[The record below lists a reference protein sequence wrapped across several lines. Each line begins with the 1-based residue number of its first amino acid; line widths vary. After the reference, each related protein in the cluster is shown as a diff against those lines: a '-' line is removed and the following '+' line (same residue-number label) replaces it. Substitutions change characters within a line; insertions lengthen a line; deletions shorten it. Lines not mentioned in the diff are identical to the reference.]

1 MRHTMHCESLKNPNK
16 PHVLAEQRTMIH
28 DDTGRALVSLRPRP
42 LVIPIFIPHQGCPHK
57 CAFCDQ
63 SIITSKGGALPDENT
78 MRRQVETW
86 LAYRG
91 ERSSVELAFFGGNFL
106 GLAPRETEALLEIA
120 QDLTEE
126 EKIQSIRCSTRPDTI
141 HEKSLDLARRFSL
154 DTVEIGVQ
162 SMDDQVLARARRGH
176 TARDT
181 AIAAKL
187 LDRYRIKKGMQMMV
201 GLPGDTDAGAIETA
215 RKIADL
221 NPAFVRIYPLMVLKN
236 SLVHRWYARGEYT
249 PMALDHCVELVASI
263 HSLFTRNNIPVIRMG
278 LQASDL
284 LQDREIMVAGPWHP
298 AFGHLVLSKLMLDRA
313 TKMIDQLID
322 QTPNL
327 KPPQAAKKTRIT
339 LRVHPS
345 TQSRLR
351 GDRNSNLAILT
362 TRYPGAEIKIEP
374 DPSIAVDRLGGLVM

>member
-1 MRHTMHCESLKNPNK
+1 MARLSK
-16 PHVLAEQRTMIH
+16 
-28 DDTGRALVSLRPRP
+28 P

-63 SIITSKGGALPDENT
+63 SIITSKRAALPDKNT
-78 MRRQVETW
+78 ICRQVETW

-91 ERSSVELAFFGGNFL
+91 DRSSVELAFFGGNFL
-106 GLAPRETEALLEIA
+106 GLAPRKTETLLEIA
-120 QDLTEE
+120 QNLIRE

-141 HEKSLDLARRFSL
+141 HEKSLDLAKRFSL

-162 SMDDQVLARARRGH
+162 SMDDQVLAKARRGH

-181 AIAAKL
+181 AMAAKL
-187 LDRYRIKKGMQMMV
+187 LDRDRIKKGMQMMV
-201 GLPGDTDAGAIETA
+201 GLPGDTDAKAIETA

-236 SLVHRWYARGEYT
+236 SLVHRWYTRGEYT

-263 HSLFTRNNIPVIRMG
+263 HALFTRDNIPVIRMG

-298 AFGHLVLSKLMLDRA
+298 AFGHLVLSRLMLDRA
-313 TKMIDQLID
+313 TKMLDQMLGQPPD
-322 QTPNL
+322 L
-327 KPPQAAKKTRIT
+327 KKNPQATKKTRVT

-351 GDRNSNLAILT
+351 GDRNNNLAVLT
-362 TRYPGAEIKIEP
+362 TRYPWVEIKIES
-374 DPSIAVDRLGGLVM
+374 DPSVAVDQLGGLAM